1 MKTLYRTKI
10 AKLIKDKFNMSFSDS
25 LLMADF
31 VLSKNRSPDSKN
43 QVFFVYDIEYFECN
57 CCAKD
62 FSILYNDRVISV
74 GDIIDYI
81 NSIGKCIRAN

>member
-1 MKTLYRTKI
+1 MKTFYRTKI
-10 AKLIKDKFNMSFSDS
+10 AKLIKDKFDMSFSDS

-31 VLSKNRSPDSKN
+31 CLSKDRSPDSKN
-43 QVFFVYDIEYFECN
+43 QAFAVYDIEYFECN

-62 FSILYNDRVISV
+62 FSIWYNDKVISV

-81 NSIGKCIRAN
+81 NSAAKIKRTN